1 LNSQKQLFKIGSFNF
16 RLIHILVVGLLI
28 LSFSTSFLIRM
39 QPTQYGFELNEFDPF
54 FNFRATEYLVE
65 NGFEKYFEWHDDK
78 SWYPNGRDVSIN
90 SQTMLHMTTA
100 ILYQIFS
107 GNTTLYDFTILF
119 PVVIGSLTVLVIFA
133 LVRVLGGTT
142 AGVIASLLF
151 SVSLPILIRG
161 SAGWFKSEPLG
172 LFYGLLGL
180 YLFLS
185 GITSKN
191 KKIVITKIISAGI
204 ILTFGMASWGGN
216 QFFIIPLGLFI
227 LALPFVRK
235 DHQFLAWTIPLFVTT
250 FLFCCAL
257 FERPGLSF
265 VIGIGGISLIIPTLL
280 LFVNIFIQKFS
291 KEENKIKHG
300 IIFLIVVTIS
310 VLFLLFLMSTYLTE
324 TTSFR
329 YLNAINPFLTTYDPL
344 VDSVSEHA
352 TTKITDSFLFNSVLM
367 IFGGF
372 GAWILLTN
380 IFQNK
385 LFFKNDLRVFA
396 LIIGITGVYVS
407 SAFIRLELFAS
418 ISLIILGSIGLAVLT
433 KELFKVKFFGKKN
446 YLVKISYIVIISIF
460 FTVPLVYPAH
470 NWVSTLD
477 YPPTILTGG
486 TSHLPSTNDWMVT
499 LEWIKNNTPKDA
511 IVGSWWD
518 YGYWIQTLGDRTTLI
533 DNATL
538 SGNVIAK
545 FAAMFLSTP
554 DDAFNM
560 LNDWDVDYVVLFI
573 AAEKL
578 PNESN
583 LGESLYLLRGGGDET
598 KKSWFVSIAK
608 IIIPATESTERQVI
622 HFPPEKFLHPD
633 GRSATDYFWNETLLG
648 NAIPFKPFVWYEN
661 GSGDQSLL
669 YRPGFMQIFTKEIK
683 YDYDSNTPLNLVY
696 ASPGFTND
704 NVGIIHGVL
713 VFKINDNYDSI
724 KHKFDSELQKLN

>member
-1 LNSQKQLFKIGSFNF
+1 MNSQKQLFQIGTFNF
-16 RLIHILVVGLLI
+16 RLIHILVIGLLI

-54 FNFRATEYLVE
+54 FNFRATEYLIE
-65 NGFEKYFEWHDDK
+65 NGFEEYFEWQDDK
-78 SWYPNGRDVSIN
+78 SWFPYGRDVSIN
-90 SQTMLHMTTA
+90 SQTMLHITTA
-100 ILYQIFS
+100 ILYQIFGS
-107 GNTTLYDFTILF
+107 NSTLYDFTILF
-119 PVVIGSLTVLVIFA
+119 PAVIGSLTVIIIFL

-191 KKIVITKIISAGI
+191 KKIIIPKIIFAGI

-227 LALPFVRK
+227 LILPLVRK
-235 DHQFLAWTIPLFVTT
+235 DHKFLAWTIPLFVTT
-250 FLFCCAL
+250 FLFCCTL

-265 VIGIGGISLIIPTLL
+265 VFGIGGISLIVPTIL
-280 LFVNIFIQKFS
+280 LFVNIFIQKIS

-300 IIFLIVVTIS
+300 VFLLIVITIS
-310 VLFLLFLMSTYLTE
+310 IIFLLFLMGTYLTDS
-324 TTSFR
+324 TSFR
-329 YLNAINPFLTTYDPL
+329 YLNAINPFLTSYDPL

-352 TTKITDSFLFNSVLM
+352 TTKITDSFLFNSVFM
-367 IFGGF
+367 IFAGF
-372 GAWILLTN
+372 GAWILLTKN

-385 LFFKNDLRVFA
+385 ILFKNDVRIFS

-407 SAFIRLELFAS
+407 STFIRLEIFAS
-418 ISLIILGSIGLAVLT
+418 ISLIILGSIGLAILT
-433 KELFKVKFFGKKN
+433 KEIFKIKFFGKKN
-446 YLVKISYIVIISIF
+446 YLVKISYVVIISIF
-460 FTVPLVYPAH
+460 FTVPLVYPTY

-499 LEWIKNNTPKDA
+499 LEWIKNNTPEDA
-511 IVGSWWD
+511 VVASWWD

-533 DNATL
+533 DNSTL
-538 SGNVIAK
+538 SSSMIIK
-545 FAAMFLSTP
+545 FADMLVSTP
-554 DDAFNM
+554 DDAFDKLKNN
-560 LNDWDVDYVVLFI
+560 LYSASYPITEKNIDYLVLFVS
-573 AAEKL
+573 AEKL
-578 PNESN
+578 SQKSN
-583 LGESLYLLRGGGDET
+583 SGESLYLLRGGGDET
-598 KKSWFVSIAK
+598 KKPWIMHIAG
-608 IIIPATESTERQVI
+608 ASTE
-622 HFPPEKFLHPD
+622 KLLHPD
-633 GRSATDYFWNETLLG
+633 GRSATEYFWNETLLG

-661 GSGDQSLL
+661 GSGNQSLS
-669 YRPGFMQIFTKEIK
+669 YIPGFIQIFTKEIT
-683 YDYDSNTPLNLVY
+683 YDYDGNTPLNLVY

-704 NVGIIHGVL
+704 NVGMIHGVL
-713 VFKINDNYDSI
+713 VFEINDNYDSI
-724 KHKFDSELQKLN
+724 KYEFDSKLQKLN

>member
-1 LNSQKQLFKIGSFNF
+1 
-16 RLIHILVVGLLI
+16 
-28 LSFSTSFLIRM
+28 M
-39 QPTQYGFELNEFDPF
+39 QYGFELNEFDPF

-65 NGFEKYFEWHDDK
+65 NGFEKYFEWNDNK

-90 SQTMLHMTTA
+90 SQTMLHITA
-100 ILYQIFS
+100 AGLYQIFS
-107 GNTTLYDFTILF
+107 ANTALYDFTILF
-119 PVVIGSLTVLVIFA
+119 PAVIGSLTVIIIFA

-151 SVSLPILIRG
+151 SISLPILVRG

-227 LALPFVRK
+227 FVLPLVRK
-235 DHQFLAWTIPLFVTT
+235 DHKFLAWVVPLFVST
-250 FLFCCAL
+250 FLLCCSI

-265 VIGIGGISLIIPTLL
+265 VFGMGGISLILPTLL
-280 LFVNIFIQKFS
+280 LFVNIFIQKIS
-291 KEENKIKHG
+291 KEENKIKNS
-300 IIFLIVVTIS
+300 IILLLVFGLIAIS
-310 VLFLLFLMSTYLTE
+310 TLFFMGTYLSE
-324 TTSFR
+324 STSFR
-329 YLNAINPFLTTYDPL
+329 YLNAINPFLTTTDTL

-352 TTKITDSFLFNSVLM
+352 TTKINDSFLFNSTFI
-367 IFGGF
+367 IFAGF
-372 GAWILLTN
+372 GAWILLNKN

-385 LFFKNDLRVFA
+385 LLFKNDLRLFS

-433 KELFKVKFFGKKN
+433 KELFKIKFFGKKN

-460 FTVPLVYPAH
+460 FTVPLVYPEH

-518 YGYWIQTLGDRTTLI
+518 YGYWIQTVGDRTTLI

-538 SGNVIAK
+538 HGLMIEK
-545 FAAMFLSTP
+545 FADMLVSTP
-554 DDAFNM
+554 DNAFDKIQNNFYLESVYPDSANNM
-560 LNDWDVDYVVLFI
+560 DYLVLFV
-573 AAEKL
+573 AGEKL
-578 PNESN
+578 PNTSN
-583 LGESLYLLRGGGDET
+583 SGESLYLLRGGGDES
-598 KKSWFVSIAK
+598 KKPWILAIS
-608 IIIPATESTERQVI
+608 QVPLQKLI
-622 HFPPEKFLHPD
+622 HSD
-633 GRSATDYFWNETLLG
+633 GYNTTDYFWNETLFG
-648 NAIPFKPFVWYEN
+648 NAIPFKPFLWYDRE
-661 GSGDQSLL
+661 SGNQSLT
-669 YRPGFMQIFTKEIK
+669 YTPGYIQVFTKEIK
-683 YDYDSNTPLNLVY
+683 YNYDGNTPLNLVF
-696 ASPGFTND
+696 ASPSFTND
-704 NVGIIHGVL
+704 NIGLFHGVL
-713 VFKINDNYDSI
+713 VFEVNDNYDSI
-724 KHKFDSELQKLN
+724 KYKFDSELEKLN